1 MVKYNVNRPD
11 LPIDV
16 QDLVQK
22 LLVRNPDKRIG
33 SQGKFDEI
41 KSHDFFN
48 GIDFDNIHNYL

>member
-48 GIDFDNIHNYL
+48 GIDFDNIHN